1 MTFNPDVFGWPQWT
15 MLVLLFL
22 AVSINATRHG
32 QDRSGKYNGIAAFVW
47 FMMWMFILIC
57 GGFFA

>member
-1 MTFNPDVFGWPQWT
+1 